1 MSWETSALSVETI
14 YKVLQ
19 FKQIHGLK
27 GEWLGLAM
35 IVASLVV
42 IGVLVG
48 LLFGYQH
55 RVQTEDLRVRGV
67 SLVRILAGMP
77 YEQLVP
83 DSATHG
89 ALRVL
94 KASQESTD
102 FAYAIVTGTQGRVL
116 AETTAPG
123 FVIPQSLVPE
133 DLSNWQGERT
143 FSPAGYDR
151 ELIEF
156 YAPII
161 GADESLAN
169 VRLGFFR
176 PAYGPSF
183 QQLPFFATLALVVFM
198 LTPLFYVML
207 RREIKPLRDAN
218 QEISTL
224 MNDGQ
229 FGVVQVQATRE
240 LGDFMKRFNQFID
253 LAKGRIKTLEA
264 EQVNLETS
272 KKLLTYRRE
281 RIQTVLQALPDAVM
295 VLNESGEVTF
305 ANQKLEALFGVSE
318 ADVVSQPILAWCK
331 DPAVSHFLAQ
341 YNISEVNTAFD
352 DSTVRF
358 NSARAP
364 ERKLAMKAYPLFS
377 PREAGEIYGNL
388 IVLRD
393 VSREAQAEEGRTN
406 FVAHLAHE
414 LKTPLHTL
422 ALYSELLLG
431 PDGKDK
437 SVRVDAC
444 NVIHNEVERLSAL
457 VSNMLN
463 ITKMET
469 GSLSLERRRVR
480 LRDLLKD
487 VFNHIS
493 QSGGAGELEF
503 ELSLPRKLSTV
514 SVDKDLL
521 RIALNNLLSNAVKY
535 SEPGGKVTFS
545 ASESDDAIEIR
556 VSDTGLGVPLDD
568 QERIFEKF
576 YRSDDEKAR
585 KRGGHG
591 LGLPLAKDIIEL
603 HQGQLTV
610 ESTLGKGAEF
620 IITLQKEAG
629 LIQQA
634 I

>member
-1 MSWETSALSVETI
+1 MI

-27 GEWLGLAM
+27 GERSGLTM

-42 IGVLVG
+42 ICVLVG

-55 RVQTEDLRVRGV
+55 RVQTADLRIRGV

-83 DSATHG
+83 DSATEG
-89 ALRVL
+89 PLRVL
-94 KASQESTD
+94 RASQENTD
-102 FAYAIVTGTQGRVL
+102 FAYAIVTGAQGQVL
-116 AETTAPG
+116 AEATAPG
-123 FVIPQSLVPE
+123 FVIPQSLIPE
-133 DLSNWQGERT
+133 ELSNWQGERIVSAT
-143 FSPAGYDR
+143 GYDR

-161 GADESLAN
+161 GADDSLAN
-169 VRLGFFR
+169 LRLGFFR

-198 LTPLFYVML
+198 LTPLFYLML
-207 RREIKPLRDAN
+207 RREIQPLRDAN
-218 QEISTL
+218 RELSTL
-224 MNDGQ
+224 MNDGH
-229 FGVVQVQATRE
+229 FGVVQVQASPE
-240 LGDFMKRFNQFID
+240 LGDFMQRFNQFIE

-264 EQVNLETS
+264 TQVNLETS
-272 KKLLTYRRE
+272 KKLLTYRKE

-295 VLNESGEVTF
+295 VLNETGEVTF
-305 ANQKLEALFGVSE
+305 ANRRLEILLGVSAE
-318 ADVVSQPILAWCK
+318 DVVGKPTAAWCK
-331 DPAVSHFLAQ
+331 DPAVSSYLAQ
-341 YNISEVNTAFD
+341 YDTEDVGTAFD
-352 DSTVRF
+352 DSTIRF
-358 NSARAP
+358 NSLRSP
-364 ERKLAMKAYPLFS
+364 ERKLAMKSYPLFS

-393 VSREAQAEEGRTN
+393 VSREAQAEEGRAN

-431 PDGKDK
+431 PDGKDER
-437 SVRVDAC
+437 VRVDAC
-444 NVIHNEVERLSAL
+444 NVIHDEVERLSAL

-469 GSLSLERRRVR
+469 GSLSLERQRVR

-493 QSGGAGELEF
+493 KSAGAGDLTF
-503 ELSLPRKLSTV
+503 DLLLPRKLSAV
-514 SVDKDLL
+514 AVDKDLL
-521 RIALNNLLSNAVKY
+521 RIALNNLLANAIKY
-535 SEPGGKVTFS
+535 SEPGGTVSLS
-545 ASESDDAIEIR
+545 ASETADTIEIR
-556 VSDTGLGVPLDD
+556 VSDTGLGVALED

-576 YRSDDEKAR
+576 YRSDDENAR

-591 LGLPLAKDIIEL
+591 LGLSLAKDIIEL
-603 HQGQLTV
+603 HQGRLSV
-610 ESTLGKGAEF
+610 ESALGEGAEF
-620 IITLQKEAG
+620 IITLQKKAG
-629 LIQQA
+629 LVQQA

>member
-1 MSWETSALSVETI
+1 MI

-27 GEWLGLAM
+27 GERLGLTM

-42 IGVLVG
+42 ICVLVG

-55 RVQTEDLRVRGV
+55 RVQTADLRIRGV

-83 DSATHG
+83 AAAAEG
-89 ALRVL
+89 PLRVL
-94 KASQESTD
+94 RASQENTD
-102 FAYAIVTGTQGRVL
+102 FAYAIVTGAQGQVL

-123 FVIPQSLVPE
+123 FVIPQSLIPE
-133 DLSNWQGERT
+133 ELSNWQGERT
-143 FSPAGYDR
+143 FSATGYDR

-169 VRLGFFR
+169 LRLGFFR

-183 QQLPFFATLALVVFM
+183 QQLPFFATLALLVFM
-198 LTPLFYVML
+198 LTPLFHLIL
-207 RREIKPLRDAN
+207 RREIQPLRDASR
-218 QEISTL
+218 ELGTL
-224 MNDGQ
+224 MSDGH
-229 FGVVQVQATRE
+229 FGVVHVKASPE
-240 LGDFMKRFNQFID
+240 LGDFMQRFNQFID

-264 EQVNLETS
+264 TQANLETS
-272 KKLLTYRRE
+272 KKLLTYRKE
-281 RIQTVLQALPDAVM
+281 RIQTVLQSLPDAVM
-295 VLNESGEVTF
+295 VLNETGEVTF
-305 ANQKLEALFGVSE
+305 ANGKLEVLLGVSA
-318 ADVVSQPILAWCK
+318 ADVVGKPTSAWCK
-331 DPAVSHFLAQ
+331 DPAVSSFLSQ
-341 YNISEVNTAFD
+341 YNTEDAGTAFD

-358 NSARAP
+358 NAARSP
-364 ERKLAMKAYPLFS
+364 ERELAMKSYPLFS

-393 VSREAQAEEGRTN
+393 VSREAQAEQGRAN
-406 FVAHLAHE
+406 FVSHLAHE

-422 ALYSELLLG
+422 ALYSEILLG
-431 PDGKDK
+431 PEGKDK

-444 NVIHNEVERLSAL
+444 NVIHDEVERLSTL

-469 GSLSLERRRVR
+469 GSLSLERQRVR

-493 QSGGAGELEF
+493 KSGGAGELKF
-503 ELSLPRKLSTV
+503 DLLLPGKLSAV
-514 SVDKDLL
+514 AVDKDLL
-521 RIALNNLLSNAVKY
+521 RIALNNLLANAIKY
-535 SEPGGKVTFS
+535 SEPGGKVSLS
-545 ASESDDAIEIR
+545 ASETADAIEIR
-556 VSDTGLGVPLDD
+556 VTDTGLGVALED

-576 YRSDDEKAR
+576 YRSDDENAR

-591 LGLPLAKDIIEL
+591 LGLSLAKDIVEL
-603 HQGQLTV
+603 HQGRLSV
-610 ESTLGKGAEF
+610 ESTLGEGAEF

-629 LIQQA
+629 LVQQA